1 MRGQGRKRHD
11 YLNLPFSFKSAPEEN
26 PTCSLVHLE
35 ILRNSTPFS
44 PRFKVNICFFVG
56 LFSPFGSSPE
66 GHLST
71 HHSEAGT
78 CCSAEAGCIKWEW
91 SLSLVYLGFCL
102 HMVCLTSVELVLGES
117 TLDVK
122 SQCLRES
129 VGW

>member
-1 MRGQGRKRHD
+1 MRGQGQKRHD
-11 YLNLPFSFKSAPEEN
+11 YLTLPFFFKSVPEEN
-26 PTCSLVHLE
+26 PTAALPTLKYLGIPLLSHLVSKLV
-35 ILRNSTPFS
+35 S
-44 PRFKVNICFFVG
+44 VFFLG
-56 LFSPFGSSPE
+56 GGSSPE

-102 HMVCLTSVELVLGES
+102 YMVCPTSAELVLGES

>member
-1 MRGQGRKRHD
+1 MRGQGQKRHD
-11 YLNLPFSFKSAPEEN
+11 YLTLPFFFKSVPEEN
-26 PTCSLVHLE
+26 PTCSLAHLE

-44 PRFKVNICFFVG
+44 PRFKVSICFFFLG
-56 LFSPFGSSPE
+56 GSSPE

-102 HMVCLTSVELVLGES
+102 YMVCPTSAELVLGES